1 MFTVEILTIGNELLQ
16 GDVLDTNSRFL
27 CRHLTRQGG
36 KVRRV
41 VLLPDEPD
49 AIAAEVCGAMER
61 GPDLI
66 VTTGG
71 LGPTEDD
78 RTLSAV
84 ARALGRPLVE
94 NPQALALL
102 EKRYAELLSCGL
114 IADATLTPPR
124 RKMALFPKGGE
135 ALPNPVGTAPA
146 VLLRREKTLLVCLPG
161 VPEEVQGIVEGP
173 LWEHLSRTLVTG
185 YLAHRSFL
193 VNAGEATLSPFLHRL
208 ARKYPDIYVKSY
220 AGRVWPRTGLQVRV
234 TLSSY
239 GDTASEAEERVQQVA
254 EELRQALAEV
264 GIEGKEETGA
274 GE

>member
-1 MFTVEILTIGNELLQ
+1 MFTAEILAIGNELLQ

-27 CRHLTRQGG
+27 CRYLTRQGG
-36 KVRRV
+36 KVGRV

-49 AIAAEVCGAMER
+49 TIAAEVRGALER

-78 RTLSAV
+78 LTLSAV

-102 EKRYAELLSCGL
+102 EKRYAELFSCGL

-124 RKMALFPKGGE
+124 RKMALFPEGGE

-173 LWEHLSRTLVTG
+173 LQAHLSRTLVTG
-185 YLAHRSFL
+185 HHARRSFL
-193 VNAGEATLSPFLHRL
+193 VNAGEATLFPLLRHL
-208 ARKYPDIYVKSY
+208 ARKYPDVYVKSH
-220 AGRVWPRTGLQVRV
+220 AGRVRPGTGLQVRV

-239 GDTASEAEERVQQVA
+239 GDTASEAEERVQQAA
-254 EELRQALAEV
+254 EELRRALVEV